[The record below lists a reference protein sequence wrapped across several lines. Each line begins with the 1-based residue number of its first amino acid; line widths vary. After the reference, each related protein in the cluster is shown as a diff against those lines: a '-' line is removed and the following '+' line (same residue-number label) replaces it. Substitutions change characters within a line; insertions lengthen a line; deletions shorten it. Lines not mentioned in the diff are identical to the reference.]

1 MCSTLLHTLQQNGAL
16 ECIRQK
22 VEEGLALSQTTENR
36 KVETRK
42 PLIFRDPIFG
52 FSLQNPTLRQSHHA
66 CIEYALTIRSGVKA
80 AVEIDISAPQVQS
93 DLFGYL
99 LQGFQALWE
108 QHHIRFIHG
117 SHGNGC

>member
-1 MCSTLLHTLQQNGAL
+1 MSLLDAFKPEQQPLELIFPRKGPLDTHSQGMDDGVEQPLAPALGAL
-16 ECIRQK
+16 A
-22 VEEGLALSQTTENR
+22 VAGVLFN
-36 KVETRK
+36 VG
-42 PLIFRDPIFG
+42 D
-52 FSLQNPTLRQSHHA
+52 HA
-66 CIEYALTIRSGVKA
+66 CIEDALPIRSGVKA
-80 AVEIDISAPQVQS
+80 AVEIDLSASQVQS